1 MTDTELYEIVKGH
14 REAWP
19 EGLMYDANAIWGEWV
34 WYQDGPSRHG
44 VLHDTAR
51 LALEASFH
59 RALLAKTDVY
69 ATPSHGGYTVQVRDL
84 DFEAPTLIEAYAM
97 VLEWFK

>member
-19 EGLMYDANAIWGEWV
+19 RDVGYSALTYSFEYATETTHIMFELEHSVLMF
-34 WYQDGPSRHG
+34 
-44 VLHDTAR
+44 
-51 LALEASFH
+51 EAAFH

-84 DFEAPTLIEAYAM
+84 DFEAPTLIEAYAKA
-97 VLEWFK
+97 LDWLK

>member
-1 MTDTELYEIVKGH
+1 MNYADWIEMAKRFPAAFMDEQYPAGH
-14 REAWP
+14 RASALA
-19 EGLMYDANAIWGEWV
+19 EGLM
-34 WYQDGPSRHG
+34 
-44 VLHDTAR
+44 
-51 LALEASFH
+51 H

-97 VLEWFK
+97 ALEWLK

>member
-1 MTDTELYEIVKGH
+1 MTDTELFEIVKVH

-19 EGLMYDANAIWGEWV
+19 ERAVHHRSGEYAYMWIDDGKDADCSATC
-34 WYQDGPSRHG
+34 
-44 VLHDTAR
+44 L
-51 LALEASFH
+51 LAFEAAFM

-84 DFEAPTLIEAYAM
+84 DFEAPTLIEAYAKA
-97 VLEWFK
+97 LEWLK